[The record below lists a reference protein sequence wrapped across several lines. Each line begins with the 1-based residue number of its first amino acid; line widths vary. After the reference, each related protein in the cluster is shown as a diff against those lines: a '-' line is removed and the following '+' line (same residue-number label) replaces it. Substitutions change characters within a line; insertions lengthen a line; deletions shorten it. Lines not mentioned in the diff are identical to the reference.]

1 MYYTIEVI
9 KAIWPVAIIMGLV
22 AIPILTWI
30 MHPKEKKTKDL
41 LEHPTSSMNEP
52 ISSQKENETIK

>member
-1 MYYTIEVI
+1 
-9 KAIWPVAIIMGLV
+9 
-22 AIPILTWI
+22 

-52 ISSQKENETIK
+52 YPDKENNRYCYTCNKTIDHYFKCKDLRCPTELKENETIK